1 LYGGVY
7 NMQKYRDIVE
17 IYDNIL
23 DISHNDIVGLK
34 EKISEIATS
43 KFRYLDD
50 LDKNF
55 KVISLVCKSPN
66 AIVYFPERD
75 YKFNMKTSSTLLFY
89 EKIKY
94 QVLEGEV
101 IDYLFEINPKPI
113 FGIGENEY
121 QVTSVV
127 RDIYKIKVR
136 ANSEEEAKITA
147 NNIDLCDWNHLDID
161 RDLPEIKLMK
171 YSRWGNLIVDKI
183 F

>member
-1 LYGGVY
+1 
-7 NMQKYRDIVE
+7 MQKYRDIVE

-23 DISHNDIVGLK
+23 DISYNDLVGLD

-50 LDKNF
+50 LNKKFN
-55 KVISLVCKSPN
+55 VISLVCKSKE
-66 AIVYFPERD
+66 AVVYFPERD
-75 YKFNMKTSSTLLFY
+75 YTFNMKTSSLLLFY

-94 QVLEGEV
+94 EILEGE
-101 IDYLFEINPKPI
+101 IILNSFEIDPKPV
-113 FGIGENEY
+113 FGAGDSEY
-121 QVTSVV
+121 QITSVV

-136 ANSEEEAKITA
+136 ANSEEEAKAIA

-171 YSRWGNLIVDKI
+171 YSRWGNLIVDKLS
-183 F
+183 